1 MFNGTIKENLL
12 HANETADDD
21 MVIEA
26 CKIAHIDS
34 FIQSLPEKYNTRV
47 GERGLNFSGGQ
58 RQRIA
63 IARAV
68 LKDAPIIVLDEATS
82 GVDTENENEIKHSLS
97 VLLKNR
103 TSITIAHRLNTIE
116 DCDRILVLRHG
127 RIVEEGTHHQ
137 LFGKDGYYKKLVQ
150 AQQ

>member
-12 HANETADDD
+12 HANETADDG

-137 LFGKDGYYKKLVQ
+137 LFEKDGYYKKLVQ

>member
-1 MFNGTIKENLL
+1 M
-12 HANETADDD
+12 
-21 MVIEA
+21 
-26 CKIAHIDS
+26 
-34 FIQSLPEKYNTRV
+34 
-47 GERGLNFSGGQ
+47 
-58 RQRIA
+58 
-63 IARAV
+63 

-82 GVDTENENEIKHSLS
+82 GIDTENENEIKHSLS

-127 RIVEEGTHHQ
+127 RIVEEGTHYQ

>member
-1 MFNGTIKENLL
+1 M
-12 HANETADDD
+12 
-21 MVIEA
+21 
-26 CKIAHIDS
+26 
-34 FIQSLPEKYNTRV
+34 
-47 GERGLNFSGGQ
+47 
-58 RQRIA
+58 
-63 IARAV
+63 

-137 LFGKDGYYKKLVQ
+137 LFEKDGYYKKLVQ